1 MRFGDRVY
9 AIVGDT
15 LYPGKIMRAITLRGV
30 VTGYEVAISTNS
42 VNLVKKFIFT
52 DEEEAKKA
60 LFMKKLKDQ
69 TKDIVVPSEDIK
81 GERHWIAGYRPQRR

>member
-1 MRFGDRVY
+1 MKFGDKVF

-15 LYPGKIMRAITLRGV
+15 LYPGKIMKPITLKGF
-30 VTGYEVAISTNS
+30 VTGYKVSISTNS

-60 LFMKKLKDQ
+60 LFMKKLKDE
-69 TKDIVVPSEDIK
+69 TEDNIAPAKDVQGD
-81 GERHWIAGYRPQRR
+81 RHWISGHKRSW